1 VPDGRCICAPAPTAS
16 TLPFYGVLL
25 APTVVLAAYGSTYAS
40 PYDLFRPLATLT
52 LSAAFLFALLGGA
65 TRRWH
70 AAAAPTTSVHPTR
83 PSPTWFRTLFAAR
96 GHSFPDDVTTREV
109 FPALLGL

>member
-1 VPDGRCICAPAPTAS
+1 MVAVSVRRLRQRRPSRS
-16 TLPFYGVLL
+16 TECCWHRR
-25 APTVVLAAYGSTYAS
+25 VVLAAYGSTYAS